1 MFNYKKYFDTYCQ
14 ENQLVLHLSFEMPS
28 GYETAN
34 GTFDVTSKTIFINEK
49 LLNQSPDYKKSFF
62 LFHELRHASQ
72 YLFPNRF
79 NNNINR
85 STQYIIMYDGT
96 CYKLI
101 NGDYLKCRLTGDETH
116 LMNLYLGQ
124 PHEVDANR
132 FAYEQTRKL
141 YGDSDELKELFHFWM
156 PRQAV
161 PDKIYDDVFSFI
173 DKLTKTAPSEYEVK
187 NDE

>member
-1 MFNYKKYFDTYCQ
+1 MFDYKKYFDIYCH
-14 ENQLVLHLSFEMPS
+14 ENRLALHLSFEMPS
-28 GYETAN
+28 GYEAAN
-34 GTFDVTSKTIFINEK
+34 GTFDVASKTIFINER
-49 LLNQSPDYKKSFF
+49 LLDKSSDYKKAFF

-72 YLFPNRF
+72 YLSLNQFSDA
-79 NNNINR
+79 IKR
-85 STQYIIMYDGT
+85 SSQYIIMYDGT
-96 CYKLI
+96 CYKLV
-101 NGDYLKCRLTGDETH
+101 NGDYLKCKLTGDETY
-116 LMNLYLGQ
+116 LTNLYLGQ

-173 DKLTKTAPSEYEVK
+173 DKLTKTASSEYEVK